1 MFSKEVPHV
10 KSISILYIALGAR
23 GISSEELSVED
34 KVRSYLE
41 VLL

>member
-1 MFSKEVPHV
+1 MSNQLQFHTSTLMQEV
-10 KSISILYIALGAR
+10 SLI
-23 GISSEELSVED
+23 EELSVED

>member
-1 MFSKEVPHV
+1 MSNQSQFYTSPLVQEVSLP
-10 KSISILYIALGAR
+10 
-23 GISSEELSVED
+23 EELSVED

>member
-1 MFSKEVPHV
+1 MSNQLQFHTSTLVQEVP
-10 KSISILYIALGAR
+10 LP
-23 GISSEELSVED
+23 EELSVED

>member
-1 MFSKEVPHV
+1 MSNQLQFHTSTLVQEV
-10 KSISILYIALGAR
+10 SLT
-23 GISSEELSVED
+23 EELSVED